1 MYAADNFRSALN
13 TSLRGKKMG
22 YILLIL
28 FFLIWRNVVH
38 IRKAV
43 NYCAYGTTANPQSI
57 LRKMFLKLADIRSEE
72 VQKKKETKQAEKHI
86 KEVNEVSL

>member
-13 TSLRGKKMG
+13 TSLRGEKMG

-72 VQKKKETKQAEKHI
+72 VQKKKEIKQTENKGAQ
-86 KEVNEVSL
+86 NEI

>member
-13 TSLRGKKMG
+13 TSLRGEKKMG

-28 FFLIWRNVVH
+28 FFLIWRNVVQ

-43 NYCAYGTTANPQSI
+43 NYCAYGTANPQSI

-72 VQKKKETKQAEKHI
+72 VQKKKEAKQG
-86 KEVNEVSL
+86 

>member
-1 MYAADNFRSALN
+1 
-13 TSLRGKKMG
+13 MG

-72 VQKKKETKQAEKHI
+72 VQKKKETKQTDTKQQ
-86 KEVNEVSL
+86 KDYEVSQ

>member
-13 TSLRGKKMG
+13 TSLRGEKMG

-43 NYCAYGTTANPQSI
+43 NYCTYGTTANPQSI
-57 LRKMFLKLADIRSEE
+57 LRKMFLKLSDIRSEE
-72 VQKKKETKQAEKHI
+72 VQKKKETKQTEKHI
-86 KEVNEVSL
+86 QEVNEVS

>member
-13 TSLRGKKMG
+13 TSLRGEKMG

-28 FFLIWRNVVH
+28 FFLIWRNVVQ

-43 NYCAYGTTANPQSI
+43 NYCAYGTTANPQGI

-72 VQKKKETKQAEKHI
+72 VQKKKETKQTEKHI
-86 KEVNEVSL
+86 QEVNEVS

>member
-13 TSLRGKKMG
+13 TSLRGEKMG

-72 VQKKKETKQAEKHI
+72 VQKKKEIKQTKNKGVQ
-86 KEVNEVSL
+86 NEI

>member
-1 MYAADNFRSALN
+1 MYAADYFRSALN
-13 TSLRGKKMG
+13 TSLRGEKMG

-43 NYCAYGTTANPQSI
+43 NYCAYGTTVNPQSI

-72 VQKKKETKQAEKHI
+72 VQKKKEAKQADNKG
-86 KEVNEVSL
+86 VQNEL

>member
-1 MYAADNFRSALN
+1 
-13 TSLRGKKMG
+13 MG

-72 VQKKKETKQAEKHI
+72 VQKKKETKQTDNKQQ
-86 KEVNEVSL
+86 KDYEVSQ

>member
-1 MYAADNFRSALN
+1 
-13 TSLRGKKMG
+13 MG

-43 NYCAYGTTANPQSI
+43 DYCAYGTTANPQSI

-72 VQKKKETKQAEKHI
+72 VQKKKETKQTDNKQQ
-86 KEVNEVSL
+86 KDYEVSQ

>member
-1 MYAADNFRSALN
+1 MYAADYFRSALN
-13 TSLRGKKMG
+13 TSLRGEKKMG

-43 NYCAYGTTANPQSI
+43 NYCAYGTANPQSI

-72 VQKKKETKQAEKHI
+72 VQKKKEAKQADNKG
-86 KEVNEVSL
+86 VQNEL

>member
-13 TSLRGKKMG
+13 TSLRGEKMG

-72 VQKKKETKQAEKHI
+72 VQKKKETKQTEKHMQ
-86 KEVNEVSL
+86 EVNEVS

>member
-13 TSLRGKKMG
+13 TSLRGEKMG

-28 FFLIWRNVVH
+28 FFLMWRNVVY

-72 VQKKKETKQAEKHI
+72 VQKKKETKQTKKHI
-86 KEVNEVSL
+86 QEVNEVS

>member
-13 TSLRGKKMG
+13 TSLRGEKMG

-43 NYCAYGTTANPQSI
+43 DYCAYGTTANPQSI

-72 VQKKKETKQAEKHI
+72 VQKKKETKQTDNKQQ
-86 KEVNEVSL
+86 KDYEVSQ